1 MVQVHPFRKGW
12 EKPSWKSPSR
22 LEPPRMEAFWDE
34 WPSLPEA
41 LVTSWTIWGY
51 DALKVEG
58 LDLWS
63 WFFDFGDIL

>member
-1 MVQVHPFRKGW
+1 
-12 EKPSWKSPSR
+12 
-22 LEPPRMEAFWDE
+22 MEAFWDE